1 MTVTRDTEMIDA
13 EGREWI
19 VTGGGVVLCDRMR
32 VPMVEIYSL
41 PLHSDVRAFLESRGV
56 PMTPRTPVLQVG
68 LRLSPEAV
76 ERLSDLRHAWGVS
89 PSEVVERLLRRSR
102 VPKRGRRRASR
113 TK

>member
-1 MTVTRDTEMIDA
+1 MTITRDTEMIDS

-32 VPMVEIYSL
+32 VPMIEIYAL
-41 PLHSDVRAFLESRGV
+41 PLHSDVRAFLASRGV

-76 ERLSDLRHAWGVS
+76 ARLSDLRHAWGVS

-102 VPKRGRRRASR
+102 VPKRDPKAAA
-113 TK
+113 